1 MITSRR
7 RAVGVAIALAA
18 LAALAGCSS
27 GSDAAAS
34 ADPAHLSTTGTGNLR
49 GGSFATPRQRPS
61 FTLTDTRGASF
72 DFGIQTKGHPTLLYF
87 GYTHCP
93 DICPTTMAD
102 ISVALKQVPA
112 GVRQQTRVVFITTDP
127 ARDTPAAI
135 KQWLGN
141 FDAGLPVPFIGLT
154 GTRRQVDGAQRLAGV
169 PVAQDNGQTHSSE
182 VLLYGIDDM
191 SRDFFLT
198 GTSPSD
204 YSHDLQVVSK

>member
-1 MITSRR
+1 MSSWFSFQRKGWFAALLT
-7 RAVGVAIALAA
+7 ALLLTAGLAA
-18 LAALAGCSS
+18 CSHPDTTPWKLTDVS
-27 GSDAAAS
+27 G
-34 ADPAHLSTTGTGNLR
+34 HLPDLDFNLTDDTGKPVTGQ
-49 GGSFATPRQRPS
+49 SFAGQT
-61 FTLTDTRGASF
+61 TLV
-72 DFGIQTKGHPTLLYF
+72 YF

-102 ISVALKQVPA
+102 ISVALKQVPT

-169 PVAQDNGQTHSSE
+169 PVAQDNGQTHSTE